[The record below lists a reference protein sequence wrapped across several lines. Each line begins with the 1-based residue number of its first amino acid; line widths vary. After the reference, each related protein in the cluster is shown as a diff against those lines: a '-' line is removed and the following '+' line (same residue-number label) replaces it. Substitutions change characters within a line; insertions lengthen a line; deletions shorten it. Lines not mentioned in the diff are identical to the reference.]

1 MNLVI
6 NEATKSQ
13 IEQIALNMPQSI
25 LIAGPTGIG
34 LSEIVNYIADLK
46 KSKPLIILPEKDE
59 KVDLEKG
66 IIGVEIIRRLYDEV
80 RTKSNSDH
88 LIVIDYTEKMT
99 VQAQNAFLKLLEEPT
114 SGVYFILLSHTGDN
128 LLPTVLSRVT
138 LISVKPVSIQQSE
151 LLLDELAVTDQK
163 NRAQILFLAEG
174 LPAEITRLS
183 TNADYFESR
192 SAIMRDA
199 KTILIGTDYEKL
211 KIANKYKDDRNG
223 ALLLMT
229 DVANMLKRS
238 LKSNPDSSSV
248 VMIDKIL
255 DACDKIRA
263 NANIRLCITRVV
275 FSNLL

>member
-13 IEQIALNMPQSI
+13 IDRIALNMPQSI
-25 LIAGPTGIG
+25 LIAGPKGIG
-34 LSEIVNYIADLK
+34 LSAIVNYLADLK
-46 KSKPLIILPEKDE
+46 KSKPLIVLPEKDE

-80 RTKSNSDH
+80 RTKSNSDQ

-211 KIANKYKDDRNG
+211 RIANKYKDDRNG

-238 LKSNPDSSSV
+238 LRANPDSSSI